1 MSTSQPIRDTQDLT
15 ALREFYLKDEPN
27 MRNYVLICLGVN
39 SALRISDLLELK
51 WKDVYNF

>member
-27 MRNYVLICLGVN
+27 MRNYVLFVLG
-39 SALRISDLLELK
+39 LIQH
-51 WKDVYNF
+51 

>member
-39 SALRISDLLELK
+39 SALRMQEM
-51 WKDVYNF
+51 VCRNT